1 MAEEMIEGNTPHI
14 GTELND
20 AANFWGKELAL
31 ENGEELPEEDNQLEP
46 ESESE
51 EEVELEEADSEEV
64 QEEEYEE
71 LAEDAEEEPEENL
84 YEVKSDG
91 ESKQVTLQELK
102 DNWSK
107 GQNYTQKSQGLSEEK
122 KAFEQ
127 EIAEARQ
134 MRDQAISILEN
145 AKAQTQPEQHDNAY
159 WQNLKDTDPMQW
171 MIERDAMREAEMQTM
186 KDQQQLEQLNY
197 QKEAERQAEL
207 GKFVESQHGELK
219 KLIPEWGNTEVA
231 DAEKKLVIEYG
242 KKVGFTQEELDNAYD
257 ARAVATM
264 RKAALYDQLTEK
276 RKGLK
281 PVTRKSMKAGSKSG
295 EPSQLKAGKAA
306 ARLKKSGHVDDAAG
320 VFFNMIR
327 SK

>member
-1 MAEEMIEGNTPHI
+1 MAEEIIEGNTPEI
-14 GTELND
+14 GTELD
-20 AANFWGKELAL
+20 VAAKFWGKELAL

-51 EEVELEEADSEEV
+51 EEVEADSEEV

-71 LAEDAEEEPEENL
+71 LEEEEEPEETL

-107 GQNYTQKSQGLSEEK
+107 GQNYTKKSQGLSEER
-122 KAFEQ
+122 KAFDQ
-127 EIAEARQ
+127 ELAESRQ
-134 MRDQAISILEN
+134 MREQAISILET
-145 AKAQTQPEQHDNAY
+145 AQAQTQPEQHDDAY

-171 MIERDAMREAEMQTM
+171 MMERDAMREAEMQTM
-186 KDQQQLEQLNY
+186 KQQQQLEQLKY

-219 KLIPEWGNTEVA
+219 KLIPEWDNTEIA

-242 KKVGFTQEELDNAYD
+242 KKVGFTEDELDNAYD

-281 PVTRKSMKAGSKSG
+281 PVARKSMKAGSKSG
-295 EPSQLKAGKAA
+295 EPGQLKAGKAA
-306 ARLKKSGHVDDAAG
+306 ARLKKSGSVDDAAG

>member
-1 MAEEMIEGNTPHI
+1 MAEEIIEGNTPEI
-14 GTELND
+14 GTELD
-20 AANFWGKELAL
+20 VAAKFWGKELAL

-51 EEVELEEADSEEV
+51 EEVEADSEEV

-71 LAEDAEEEPEENL
+71 LEEEEEPEETL

-107 GQNYTQKSQGLSEEK
+107 GQNYTKKSQGLSEER
-122 KAFEQ
+122 KAFDQ
-127 EIAEARQ
+127 ELAESRQ
-134 MRDQAISILEN
+134 MREQAISILET
-145 AKAQTQPEQHDNAY
+145 AQAQTQPEQHDDAY

-186 KDQQQLEQLNY
+186 KQQQQLEQLKY

-219 KLIPEWGNTEVA
+219 KLIPEWDNTEIA

-281 PVTRKSMKAGSKSG
+281 PVARKSMKAGSQSG
-295 EPSQLKAGKAA
+295 EPSKLKAGKAA
-306 ARLKKSGHVDDAAG
+306 ARLKKTGHLDDAAG

>member
-20 AANFWGKELAL
+20 AAKFWGKELAL

-84 YEVKSDG
+84 FEVKSDG

-107 GQNYTQKSQGLSEEK
+107 GQNYTQKSQGLAEEK

-145 AKAQTQPEQHDNAY
+145 AKAQTQPEQHDDAY

-306 ARLKKSGHVDDAAG
+306 ARLRKSGHVDDAAG

>member
-20 AANFWGKELAL
+20 AAKFWGKELAL

-71 LAEDAEEEPEENL
+71 LAEDEEEEPEENL
-84 YEVKSDG
+84 FEVKSDG

-107 GQNYTQKSQGLSEEK
+107 GQNYTQKSQSLAEQK

-127 EIAEARQ
+127 ELAESRQ
-134 MRDQAISILEN
+134 MREQPISILEN
-145 AKAQTQPEQHDNAY
+145 DQAQTQPEQHDDAY

-171 MIERDAMREAEMQTM
+171 MMERDAMREAEMQTM
-186 KDQQQLEQLNY
+186 KQQQQLEQLKY

-219 KLIPEWGNTEVA
+219 KLIPEWDNTEIA

-306 ARLKKSGHVDDAAG
+306 ARLKKTGHVDDAAG

>member
-1 MAEEMIEGNTPHI
+1 MAEEIIEGNTPEI
-14 GTELND
+14 GTELD
-20 AANFWGKELAL
+20 VAAKFWGKELAL

-51 EEVELEEADSEEV
+51 EEVEAEEADSEEV

-71 LAEDAEEEPEENL
+71 LEEEEEPEETL

-107 GQNYTQKSQGLSEEK
+107 GQNYTKKSQGLSEER
-122 KAFEQ
+122 KAFDQ
-127 EIAEARQ
+127 ELAESRQ
-134 MRDQAISILEN
+134 MREQAISILET
-145 AKAQTQPEQHDNAY
+145 AQAQTQPEQHDDAY

-171 MIERDAMREAEMQTM
+171 IIERDAMREAEMQTM
-186 KDQQQLEQLNY
+186 KQQQQLEQLKY

-219 KLIPEWGNTEVA
+219 KLIPEWDNTEIA

-242 KKVGFTQEELDNAYD
+242 KRVGFTEDELDNAYD

-281 PVTRKSMKAGSKSG
+281 PVARKSMKAGSKSG

-306 ARLKKSGHVDDAAG
+306 ARLKKTGSVDDAAG

>member
-1 MAEEMIEGNTPHI
+1 MIEGNTPHV

-20 AANFWGKELAL
+20 AAKFWGKELAL

-107 GQNYTQKSQGLSEEK
+107 GQNYTQKSQGLAEEK

-145 AKAQTQPEQHDNAY
+145 AKAQTQPEQHDDAY

-306 ARLKKSGHVDDAAG
+306 ARLRKSGHVDDAAG

>member
-84 YEVKSDG
+84 FEVKSDG

-107 GQNYTQKSQGLSEEK
+107 GQNYTQKSQGLAEEK

-145 AKAQTQPEQHDNAY
+145 AKAQTQPEQHDDAY

-186 KDQQQLEQLNY
+186 KDQQQLEQLSY

-306 ARLKKSGHVDDAAG
+306 ARLRKSGHVDDAAG

>member
-1 MAEEMIEGNTPHI
+1 MAEELIEGNTPEI
-14 GTELND
+14 GTELD
-20 AANFWGKELAL
+20 VAAKFWGKELAL
-31 ENGEELPEEDNQLEP
+31 ESGEELPEEDNQLEP

-71 LAEDAEEEPEENL
+71 LEEEEESEEEL
-84 YEVKSDG
+84 FEVKSDG

-107 GQNYTQKSQGLSEEK
+107 GQNYTQKSQGLSEER
-122 KAFEQ
+122 KAFDQ
-127 EIAEARQ
+127 ELAESRQ
-134 MRDQAISILEN
+134 MREQAISILEN
-145 AKAQTQPEQHDNAY
+145 AQAQTQPEQHDDAY

-171 MIERDAMREAEMQTM
+171 MMERDAVREAEMQTM
-186 KDQQQLEQLNY
+186 KQQQQLEQLKY
-197 QKEAERQAEL
+197 QKDAERQAEL

-219 KLIPEWGNTEVA
+219 KLIPEWDNTEIA

-242 KKVGFTQEELDNAYD
+242 KRVGFTEDELDNAYD

-281 PVTRKSMKAGSKSG
+281 PVKRKSMKAGSQSG
-295 EPSQLKAGKAA
+295 EPSKLKAGKAA
-306 ARLKKSGHVDDAAG
+306 ARLKKSGHIDDAAG

>member
-1 MAEEMIEGNTPHI
+1 MAEELIEGNTPEI
-14 GTELND
+14 GTELD
-20 AANFWGKELAL
+20 VAAKFWGKELAL

-71 LAEDAEEEPEENL
+71 LEEEEEPEEKL
-84 YEVKSDG
+84 FEVKSDG

-107 GQNYTQKSQGLSEEK
+107 GQNYTQKSQGLSEER
-122 KAFEQ
+122 KAFDQ
-127 EIAEARQ
+127 ELAESRQ
-134 MRDQAISILEN
+134 MREQAISILEN
-145 AKAQTQPEQHDNAY
+145 AQAQTQPEQHDDAY

-171 MIERDAMREAEMQTM
+171 MIERDALREAEMQTM
-186 KDQQQLEQLNY
+186 KDQQQLEQLKY
-197 QKEAERQAEL
+197 QKDAERQAEL

-219 KLIPEWGNTEVA
+219 KLIPEWDNTELA

-242 KKVGFTQEELDNAYD
+242 KKVGFTEDELDNAYD

-281 PVTRKSMKAGSKSG
+281 PVARKSMKAGSQSG
-295 EPSQLKAGKAA
+295 EPSKLKAGKAA
-306 ARLKKSGHVDDAAG
+306 ARLKKSGHIDDAAG

>member
-1 MAEEMIEGNTPHI
+1 MAEELIEGNTPEI
-14 GTELND
+14 GTELD
-20 AANFWGKELAL
+20 VAANFWGKELAL

-71 LAEDAEEEPEENL
+71 LEEEEPEEEL
-84 YEVKSDG
+84 FEVKSDG

-107 GQNYTQKSQGLSEEK
+107 GQNYTQKSQGLSEER
-122 KAFEQ
+122 KAFDQ
-127 EIAEARQ
+127 ELAESRQ
-134 MRDQAISILEN
+134 MREQAISILEN
-145 AKAQTQPEQHDNAY
+145 AQAQTQPEQHDDAY

-171 MIERDAMREAEMQTM
+171 MIERDAMREAEMHTM
-186 KDQQQLEQLNY
+186 KQQQQLEQLKY
-197 QKEAERQAEL
+197 QKDAERQAEL

-219 KLIPEWGNTEVA
+219 KLIPEWDNTEIA

-242 KKVGFTQEELDNAYD
+242 KKVGFTEDELDNAYD

-281 PVTRKSMKAGSKSG
+281 PIKRKSMKAGSQSG
-295 EPSQLKAGKAA
+295 EPGQLKAGKAA
-306 ARLKKSGHVDDAAG
+306 ARLKKSGNIDDAAG